1 MYVMY
6 VLVQPQ
12 MYQTRFFG
20 KTMYVEDSASEA
32 EEGAHDPTKEFD
44 GECFSL
50 ESFIKD
56 AEIRKDGDDAE
67 DENSADG
74 TIEFLRQFSAQQAGS
89 AEAGLTGECWPFAVT
104 NPPIFQIGAAATA
117 AGVGSVALARPTL
130 QSLVER
136 LTLPGRTA
144 DDTNDVCA
152 AILLHPDL
160 TEIPYILSKYS
171 KMNGG
176 LRNYSTGT
184 AHAWLYTP
192 RKRPSKPN
200 DIDLG
205 NVSDSPALI
214 FVYPDDQ
221 GPAASKDEGETAKS
235 KNKLHFGGR
244 AYPLCNNSVLLRHG
258 AHKPLGCV

>member
-1 MYVMY
+1 MD
-6 VLVQPQ
+6 
-12 MYQTRFFG
+12 
-20 KTMYVEDSASEA
+20 VEYSRGR
-32 EEGAHDPTKEFD
+32 EGAHDPTKEFD
-44 GECFSL
+44 GEYFSL

-56 AEIRKDGDDAE
+56 EEIRKDDDDAE

-74 TIEFLRQFSAQQAGS
+74 TIEFWRLFSAQQAGS
-89 AEAGLTGECWPFAVT
+89 AEAGLTGEYRPFAVT
-104 NPPIFQIGAAATA
+104 YPPHFQIGAAATA
-117 AGVGSVALARPTL
+117 SGVGSVALAPARPTL

-136 LTLPGRTA
+136 LTLPGRAT
-144 DDTNDVCA
+144 DDTNEVCA

-160 TEIPYILSKYS
+160 TEIPFILSTYS

-244 AYPLCNNSVLLRHG
+244 AYPLCNNSVLLRQG

>member
-1 MYVMY
+1 
-6 VLVQPQ
+6 

-32 EEGAHDPTKEFD
+32 KEGAHDPTKEFD

-67 DENSADG
+67 DENSADSA
-74 TIEFLRQFSAQQAGS
+74 IEFSRLHSAQQAVL
-89 AEAGLTGECWPFAVT
+89 AEAGLTGEHWPFAAT
-104 NPPIFQIGAAATA
+104 YPPHFQIDAAATA

-136 LTLPGRTA
+136 LTLPGRTT

-160 TEIPYILSKYS
+160 T
-171 KMNGG
+171 
-176 LRNYSTGT
+176 
-184 AHAWLYTP
+184 
-192 RKRPSKPN
+192 
-200 DIDLG
+200 
-205 NVSDSPALI
+205 
-214 FVYPDDQ
+214 
-221 GPAASKDEGETAKS
+221 
-235 KNKLHFGGR
+235 
-244 AYPLCNNSVLLRHG
+244 
-258 AHKPLGCV
+258 

>member
-1 MYVMY
+1 
-6 VLVQPQ
+6 

-44 GECFSL
+44 GDYFSL

-56 AEIRKDGDDAE
+56 EEIRKDDDDAE

-104 NPPIFQIGAAATA
+104 KPPIFQIGAAATA

-136 LTLPGRTA
+136 LTLPGRAT

-152 AILLHPDL
+152 AILLHPDFSKN
-160 TEIPYILSKYS
+160 PSVLSMYS

-205 NVSDSPALI
+205 YVSDSLALV
-214 FVYPDDQ
+214 FVYSDDK
-221 GPAASKDEGETAKS
+221 GPAAGNDEGEAAKP

-244 AYPLCNNSVLLRHG
+244 AYPLCNNSVLLQHG